1 MEKGS
6 HISCTDALKR
16 KLARSILQIYRSG
29 VILYMDRFFDA
40 GRRQE
45 NTFLFFFSTLWPSY
59 NEAVTAVTAFETQ
72 GISAFDVLATET
84 GVVLMA
90 VKSSIDCVDGGCA
103 LVVVYRT
110 SGSPFYDSASGKP
123 ESTIVTKDLTSETSL
138 FHPFEKRELP
148 NNNNKNI
155 ETEKNGSIGN
165 PLTSWFYR
173 VQLEGTSIV
182 PHDTTRTILEPSI
195 GPTTNII
202 TNYRLFVAALSF
214 ISSSSSYLRAFYG
227 YCFLSLVDNVEKC
240 RMSNISPVL
249 LLKKREL
256 YS

>member
-1 MEKGS
+1 M
-6 HISCTDALKR
+6 
-16 KLARSILQIYRSG
+16 
-29 VILYMDRFFDA
+29 
-40 GRRQE
+40 
-45 NTFLFFFSTLWPSY
+45 
-59 NEAVTAVTAFETQ
+59 
-72 GISAFDVLATET
+72 ATET

-90 VKSSIDCVDGGCA
+90 VKGSIDCVDGGCA

-138 FHPFEKRELP
+138 FHPFKKKESYQTTTTTKTLRQKRTDIL
-148 NNNNKNI
+148 
-155 ETEKNGSIGN
+155 ETPSLHGSTGFN
-165 PLTSWFYR
+165 W
-173 VQLEGTSIV
+173 GTSIV

-249 LLKKREL
+249 LLKKRQP
-256 YS
+256 YA